1 MRIIRFMQHK
11 HNEKQESDDRSNKS
25 EVEPLIWSEKP
36 TTEWEKIE
44 APIDTSEDAPPLPP
58 LLDD

>member
-1 MRIIRFMQHK
+1 MQHK